1 MSEAFYR
8 IGINYDRHII
18 LKASFLMSTLS
29 VIELE
34 TAANPQFTVI
44 WLHGL
49 GANGNDFVPVIP
61 ELKLSS
67 QHPVRFIFPNA
78 PEIPV
83 TINGG
88 YIMPAWYDILEM
100 SVDHRK
106 VDQAGI
112 QRSVEQIRQLISREN
127 QRGIPSS
134 HIFLAGFSQ
143 GGAIAYQAA
152 LSHTVRLAGVIALS
166 TYIPDAQVLQAQFN
180 PVQQQLPV
188 LIAHG
193 QYDGVVPLQMGK
205 NACIAVEQ
213 LGCLVSWY
221 EYGMEHQVCLEEIR
235 EIGTWLAKQIDRIKN
250 LH

>member
-1 MSEAFYR
+1 
-8 IGINYDRHII
+8 
-18 LKASFLMSTLS
+18 MSTLS

-67 QHPVRFIFPNA
+67 QHPVRFIFPHA

-127 QRGIPSS
+127 QRGILSS

-152 LSHTVRLAGVIALS
+152 LSHAVRLAGV
-166 TYIPDAQVLQAQFN
+166 
-180 PVQQQLPV
+180 
-188 LIAHG
+188 IAHG

-205 NACIAVEQ
+205 NACIAVQQ
-213 LGCLVSWY
+213 LGCLVSWH